1 MKTVQLD
8 IQDDKLSV
16 FLTIINSL
24 KSGIV
29 EEVRMQEDILDI
41 EAIEKDSDDYLILQ
55 QSKKENNQK
64 YDIIMDKSTKEWPAD
79 FFEKTAGCLADE
91 PIERA
96 SQGDYEVR
104 K

>member
-8 IQDDKLSV
+8 IQDDKLSA

-29 EEVRMQEDILDI
+29 EEIRMQEDILDI

-55 QSKKENNQK
+55 QAKKENNQK
-64 YDIIMDKSTKEWPAD
+64 YDI
-79 FFEKTAGCLADE
+79 DE
-91 PIERA
+91 AKARL
-96 SQGDYEVR
+96 GL
-104 K
+104 

>member
-1 MKTVQLD
+1 MKTIQLD
-8 IQDDKLSV
+8 IPDDKVSV

-55 QSKKENNQK
+55 QAKKENNQK
-64 YDIIMDKSTKEWPAD
+64 YDIDDA
-79 FFEKTAGCLADE
+79 
-91 PIERA
+91 RA
-96 SQGDYEVR
+96 KLGL
-104 K
+104 